1 MAKFLDILKE
11 KVLVCDGA
19 LGTRLQALTGNTQ
32 SCIDGFNLDPS
43 YSEIVSLV
51 HRSYVDAG
59 ADIIFTNTY
68 GANSIKLDRYARK
81 NQVLAINEEGARLAR
96 RVTKDRDDIFVAG
109 SIGPLERP
117 GGAEDHCS
125 EMLEGV
131 FREQLQGLSNGGVD
145 LLIFETFQD
154 LIESR
159 AALAAAQDFG
169 LPVVFS
175 IGGVTNGRTSLGST
189 VEEFVV
195 MAAGF
200 DVDVVGVNC
209 RGAFDILESIE
220 RIAKTTSLPL
230 IAMPNAGSPEIDRGR
245 VAYRAEPHFFKDYAR
260 RLFEAGVSIVGGCC
274 GTGPEHVRQMADV
287 AAKTKAPAPRVVS
300 DVRVISHSTVIEQKE
315 RPVSQVEQ
323 VFKEVP
329 FIISVEMR
337 PGRTLPFHHFIEAG
351 RSLAGKG
358 VHLFDVPDNAGAK
371 VTVDAMVSAF
381 RLQNETH
388 IPTIMHLSASHRNL
402 IASQS
407 YLLGCAECGIQSILA
422 VTGDH
427 PNVGDHD
434 KYASRVNDIKSSVNL
449 LKLIRGMNDG
459 KLFNGSA
466 CQRTS
471 FFSGAGFNPM
481 RKLTPQLKWLEKKV
495 EAGAKFIYTQ
505 PLYDPDD
512 VERLT
517 EALKPFGIP
526 VLVGILP
533 LSSRRNA
540 EFFAAGKI
548 PGVIIPDR
556 VLERYRNVE
565 TKEEGMEL
573 GVELAVEFLQSC
585 RGSIDGCYLIPPFTQ
600 DKYARVEEILE
611 KSGVNRTEVSV

>member
-1 MAKFLDILKE
+1 MKSFLGVLKE
-11 KVLVCDGA
+11 KVMVADGA
-19 LGTRLQALTGNTQ
+19 IGTRLQALTGNTQ

-51 HRSYVDAG
+51 HRSYIDAG
-59 ADIIFTNTY
+59 AEIIFTNTY
-68 GANSIKLDRYARK
+68 GANAIKLDRYARK

-96 RVTKDRDDIFVAG
+96 VAAKDKVFVAG
-109 SIGPLERP
+109 SVGPLERP
-117 GGAEDHCS
+117 GGAESQC
-125 EMLEGV
+125 EEQLEDV
-131 FREQLQGLSNGGVD
+131 FREQLLGLSNGGVD
-145 LLIFETFQD
+145 LFVFETFQD
-154 LIESR
+154 IVESR
-159 AALAAAQDFG
+159 AALAAAQNFG

-175 IGGVTNGRTSLGST
+175 IGGVTNGRTSLGTT

-195 MAAGF
+195 MAAGYG
-200 DVDVVGVNC
+200 VDVIGVNC
-209 RGAFDILESIE
+209 RGAFDIIESIE
-220 RIAKTTSLPL
+220 RIAKITSLPL

-245 VAYRAEPHFFKDYAR
+245 VAYRAEPHFFKDYAH

-274 GTGPEHVRQMADV
+274 GTGPEHIREMAEAAVR
-287 AAKTKAPAPRVVS
+287 TPAPALRVVS
-300 DVRVISHSTVIEQKE
+300 DVRVISHSTVIEPDE
-315 RPVSQVEQ
+315 RQISEVER
-323 VFKEVP
+323 VFQEVP

-337 PGRTLPFHHFIEAG
+337 PARTKPFSEFLEAG
-351 RSLAGKG
+351 RSLAGRG

-371 VTVDAMVSAF
+371 VTTDAMVSAS
-381 RLQNETH
+381 RLQDETH

-402 IASQS
+402 IATQS
-407 YLLGCAECGIQSILA
+407 YLLGSAELGIRSILA

-449 LKLIRGMNDG
+449 LKLIGNLNRGQ
-459 KLFNGSA
+459 LFNGSA

-471 FFSGAGFNPM
+471 FFPGVGFNPM

-495 EAGAKFIYTQ
+495 EAGAKYIYTQ
-505 PLYDPDD
+505 PLYDADD
-512 VERLT
+512 VERLNK
-517 EALKPFGIP
+517 ALEPFGLP

-548 PGVIIPDR
+548 PGVIIPDHI
-556 VLERYRNVE
+556 VERYQKVE
-565 TKEEGMEL
+565 TKEEGMDL
-573 GVELAVEFLQSC
+573 GVELAVEFLQEC
-585 RGSIDGCYLIPPFTQ
+585 RGAIKGCYLIPPFTK
-600 DKYARVEEILE
+600 DKYSRVEEILE